1 MSDAPKP
8 FILPTQRESI
18 TGEPVPNGRWSDQF
32 PDMIGY
38 KSQGGGK
45 IPADFGWT
53 TNPKQWQE
61 EMTPESLAERYQQ
74 LRILPSAPAAPALPE
89 TTKKV

>member
-1 MSDAPKP
+1 MSDSSKP
-8 FILPTQRESI
+8 FILPPQREQI
-18 TGEPVPNGRWSDQF
+18 THEPDPGGRWSDKF

-45 IPADFGWT
+45 VPADFQWT

-61 EMTPESLAERYQQ
+61 EMTPATLAERYQQ
-74 LRILPSAPAAPALPE
+74 LRVLPSKPAAPALPE
-89 TTKKV
+89 GTKKE